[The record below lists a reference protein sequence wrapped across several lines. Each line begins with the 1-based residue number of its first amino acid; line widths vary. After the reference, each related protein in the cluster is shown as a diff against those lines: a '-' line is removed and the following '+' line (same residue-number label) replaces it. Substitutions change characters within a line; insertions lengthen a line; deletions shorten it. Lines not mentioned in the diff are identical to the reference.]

1 MHISILLME
10 QIIELFI
17 MILMGFI
24 IVKAGI
30 VKDEDSKVL
39 SKIVLYLI
47 IPCVIINAFQVDYT
61 SKTVRGLLIAFAA
74 SVILQLVLLFII
86 SAMGRLFHMY
96 EGEVAAVYYSNSG
109 NLIVPIV
116 TFILGREW
124 VLYGCAFMSVQLVF
138 LWTHC
143 KKIISR
149 ESSYDWRKI
158 VLNINMI
165 SIVIG
170 VVLFFTRI
178 HLPQI
183 INDTIGSVGS
193 MIGPASMIV
202 TGMLF
207 AGMELKKDFA
217 NRKGKWKVVFRK
229 HSRKQGTVS
238 VTKDAY
244 KISWALENA
253 EKVKAEETGTNAVL
267 YPDILPGT
275 DSRFCVRGKS
285 IKEDIIL
292 KTPEAIGSFT
302 WLYHTKKLH
311 PVAGNS
317 CVRFV
322 NDAEEEIFAVAAP
335 FMTASAG
342 KRSEN
347 IGIEL
352 LDEGKKD
359 RCAIRITPDEEW
371 LKDPERVYPVIV
383 DPITTTSKDVKEIID
398 ACVDSQD
405 AAGTDREGM
414 YLKTRGGD
422 IIQRS
427 YLKFK
432 LPMIK
437 TGDMVINARML
448 MVSLAKDGKERTV
461 QVHRVLQDWDSAYLT
476 WMNKPMYSESVE
488 DICKFTGDEQK
499 YISLDITRLV

>member
-1 MHISILLME
+1 ME
-10 QIIELFI
+10 DKKRREIKEERTAASKLFENEDHSFTKEI
-17 MILMGFI
+17 YLDD
-24 IVKAGI
+24 VHYQDEEGI
-30 VKDEDSKVL
+30 WQEMDDTLTEEMDEDTEADQEENMAEE
-39 SKIVLYLI
+39 Y
-47 IPCVIINAFQVDYT
+47 
-61 SKTVRGLLIAFAA
+61 AA
-74 SVILQLVLLFII
+74 SER
-86 SAMGRLFHMY
+86 A
-96 EGEVAAVYYSNSG
+96 E
-109 NLIVPIV
+109 
-116 TFILGREW
+116 
-124 VLYGCAFMSVQLVF
+124 
-138 LWTHC
+138 
-143 KKIISR
+143 
-149 ESSYDWRKI
+149 
-158 VLNINMI
+158 
-165 SIVIG
+165 
-170 VVLFFTRI
+170 
-178 HLPQI
+178 
-183 INDTIGSVGS
+183 
-193 MIGPASMIV
+193 
-202 TGMLF
+202 
-207 AGMELKKDFA
+207 KDFA
-217 NRKGKWKVVFRK
+217 NRKGKWKVIFRK

-335 FMTASAG
+335 FMTDSAG

-352 LDEGKKD
+352 LDERKKD

-371 LKDPERVYPVIV
+371 LKDPERVYPVII
-383 DPITTTSKDVKEIID
+383 DPVTTTSKDVKEIID

-461 QVHRVLQDWDSAYLT
+461 QVHRVLQDWDSANLT
-476 WMNKPMYSESVE
+476 WMNKPMYSETVE
-488 DICKFTGDEQK
+488 DICKFTGDKLK
-499 YISLDITRLV
+499 YISLDITRLVKEWYQNGRNYGVLLRDSYELSGYTAYLSSDCDSDYTNMRPRIDISYVNYSGLEDYWTYHSQEAGRAGTVYVNDYNGNVIMQHNTMETGGSLMPMGLTQIYNSNDKDTDIGY

>member
-1 MHISILLME
+1 ME
-10 QIIELFI
+10 DKKRREIKEERTAASKLFENEDHSFTKEI
-17 MILMGFI
+17 YLDD
-24 IVKAGI
+24 VHYQDEEGI
-30 VKDEDSKVL
+30 WQEMDDTLTEEMDEDTEADQEENMAEE
-39 SKIVLYLI
+39 Y
-47 IPCVIINAFQVDYT
+47 
-61 SKTVRGLLIAFAA
+61 AA
-74 SVILQLVLLFII
+74 SER
-86 SAMGRLFHMY
+86 A
-96 EGEVAAVYYSNSG
+96 E
-109 NLIVPIV
+109 
-116 TFILGREW
+116 
-124 VLYGCAFMSVQLVF
+124 
-138 LWTHC
+138 
-143 KKIISR
+143 
-149 ESSYDWRKI
+149 
-158 VLNINMI
+158 
-165 SIVIG
+165 
-170 VVLFFTRI
+170 
-178 HLPQI
+178 
-183 INDTIGSVGS
+183 
-193 MIGPASMIV
+193 
-202 TGMLF
+202 
-207 AGMELKKDFA
+207 KDFA

-335 FMTASAG
+335 FMTDSAG

-383 DPITTTSKDVKEIID
+383 DP
-398 ACVDSQD
+398 
-405 AAGTDREGM
+405 
-414 YLKTRGGD
+414 
-422 IIQRS
+422 
-427 YLKFK
+427 
-432 LPMIK
+432 
-437 TGDMVINARML
+437 
-448 MVSLAKDGKERTV
+448 
-461 QVHRVLQDWDSAYLT
+461 
-476 WMNKPMYSESVE
+476 
-488 DICKFTGDEQK
+488 
-499 YISLDITRLV
+499 